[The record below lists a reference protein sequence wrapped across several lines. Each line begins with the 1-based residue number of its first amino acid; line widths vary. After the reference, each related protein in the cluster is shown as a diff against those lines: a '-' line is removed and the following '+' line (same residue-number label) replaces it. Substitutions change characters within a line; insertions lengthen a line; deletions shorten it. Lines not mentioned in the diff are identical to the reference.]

1 MLRWIGRAKKLQCIN
16 AITITITVN
25 LTVIVAIT
33 ITVTSAHLC
42 MSEYSSAAA
51 VDFAELTA
59 ETMWNIFEAKAYNGG
74 VLAYAVLSRANKLGC
89 SCSAALEK
97 TKEGRKRQLES
108 WIAWSSKFCNLFW
121 AKRVAFD
128 VVSTRSSFKN
138 HLTAVWHSSA
148 SSALVPTLY
157 TSCSEIKLP
166 DNILARVA
174 SLVLYSDG
182 ADWLSQVE
190 CCASDA
196 RRCVIP
202 TLWSKVKAEFVC
214 NTLWMPSYKFSFSD
228 EVASIDPSACCQ
240 TDVLW
245 NVLAE
250 NWNRIL
256 LRMSTLLSLPVKDAH
271 FFWNDHVCNPALIPI
286 SERVIVMWI
295 WLLWSSHELPTFLN
309 QKICSQALV
318 DQRGVEERLMFLQN
332 LRSKRIITRDE
343 FSRKRSCILNCL

>member
-1 MLRWIGRAKKLQCIN
+1 MLRWIGSAKKLQCII
-16 AITITITVN
+16 AISISITVT
-25 LTVIVAIT
+25 LAVIVAIT
-33 ITVTSAHLC
+33 IIVTSAYLC
-42 MSEYSSAAA
+42 ISEYSCAAA
-51 VDFAELTA
+51 LSIMAKESELDFAELTA
-59 ETMWNIFEAKAYNGG
+59 ETMWKIFETKAYNGG

-128 VVSTRSSFKN
+128 VVSARSSFKN

-148 SSALVPTLY
+148 TSALVPTLD
-157 TSCSEIKLP
+157 TGCSEIKLP

-174 SLVLYSDG
+174 SLVFYSDG

-228 EVASIDPSACCQ
+228 EVASIDPSACCK

-245 NVLAE
+245 NVLTE
-250 NWNRIL
+250 NWIRIL
-256 LRMSTLLSLPVKDAH
+256 LRMSTLFSLSVKDAEVV
-271 FFWNDHVCNPALIPI
+271 WNDYVCNPALIPI

-295 WLLWSSHELPTFLN
+295 WLL
-309 QKICSQALV
+309 
-318 DQRGVEERLMFLQN
+318 
-332 LRSKRIITRDE
+332 
-343 FSRKRSCILNCL
+343 

>member
-1 MLRWIGRAKKLQCIN
+1 MYQCN
-16 AITITITVN
+16 HHHHHRH
-25 LTVIVAIT
+25 
-33 ITVTSAHLC
+33 SYLC
-42 MSEYSSAAA
+42 ISEDSCAAA
-51 VDFAELTA
+51 VSIMAKESEVDFAELTA

-108 WIAWSSKFCNLFW
+108 WVAWSSKFCNLFW

-228 EVASIDPSACCQ
+228 EVASIDPSECCQ

-250 NWNRIL
+250 NWIRIL
-256 LRMSTLLSLPVKDAH
+256 LRMSTLFSLPVKDAQVV
-271 FFWNDHVCNPALIPI
+271 WNDYVCNTALIPI

-295 WLLWSSHELPTFLN
+295 WLLWSSHQLPTFLN

-318 DQRGVEERLMFLQN
+318 GQRGVEERLNFLQH
-332 LRSKRIITRDE
+332 LRSKRMITRDE